1 MNQFVALPDLGP
13 STLLSFSADTS
24 LPPTQVEDWTAPTWS
39 DSWGEAKRTVDGAS
53 SSLPSSSHEPT
64 RTKWAAAA
72 ASANRQQYRVSRRFE
87 RRREELGLTFRKALE
102 DDLEDLSDQEDRVY
116 RAEVSGCIPIIF
128 FGSSPIQQ
136 RRSLYFFYLCCCVG
150 KSESNR

>member
-39 DSWGEAKRTVDGAS
+39 DSWGGEAKRTVDGAS

-72 ASANRQQYRVSRRFE
+72 AAASANRQQYPVSRRFE

-116 RAEVSGCIPIIF
+116 RAEVSGCIPVY
-128 FGSSPIQQ
+128 SSGVPGC
-136 RRSLYFFYLCCCVG
+136 FCVV
-150 KSESNR
+150 SNRNAHYTFSTRAAV